1 MTQNPRLLA
10 IAVFIALVL
19 ATLSGES
26 LAKNA
31 ALPKPVSP
39 DEAAQLLAKPPAG
52 FEIVDIRPQGEFV
65 DYALPG
71 SINLEPDAV
80 ITDESLQSG
89 DGPILL
95 VDKDGTKA
103 FSVAGVLS
111 QKSSRPV
118 LVLKGGITA
127 WWEAKEKGMAVKET
141 PLGNAPAP
149 ASAPT
154 QEKTPA
160 TSPAPGA
167 PPPTPAPQAPQPPA
181 SKSAGC

>member
-1 MTQNPRLLA
+1 MTPLPRLIA
-10 IAVFIALVL
+10 IAVFIALAL
-19 ATLSGES
+19 ASLSGDS
-26 LAKNA
+26 LAKSA

-39 DEAAQLLAKPPAG
+39 EEAAQLLAKPPAG
-52 FEIVDIRPQGEFV
+52 FEIVDIRSHLEIA

-71 SINLEPDAV
+71 SIGLEPEAALA
-80 ITDESLQSG
+80 DESLQSG

-103 FSVAGVLS
+103 FAVAGVLS
-111 QKSSRPV
+111 QRSSRQV

-127 WWEAKEKGMAVKET
+127 WWEAKEKGLAVKET

-149 ASAPT
+149 AFAPE
-154 QEKTPA
+154 QEKAPA
-160 TSPAPGA
+160 SSPAPGA
-167 PPPTPAPQAPQPPA
+167 PAPAPQAPQPPA